1 MGDIILLFF
10 IQNIFI
16 FSLIF
21 WFLTW
26 ASEHFYK
33 KKAQTSSKQ
42 FYECGFKSISDLNL
56 QINLNFAIV
65 CVFLVLYDVEFIFLI
80 PIFFNLGILSFFQFF
95 ILMSFFTL
103 IILSL
108 VYDWQNQA
116 LNWQY

>member
-1 MGDIILLFF
+1 MGDIVLIFLF
-10 IQNIFI
+10 QNIFI
-16 FSLIF
+16 FVMIF
-21 WFLTW
+21 WLLTW
-26 ASEHFYK
+26 CGEYFYK
-33 KKAQTSSKQ
+33 VKNHSSKKQ
-42 FYECGFKSISDLNL
+42 FYECGFKTISDLNL